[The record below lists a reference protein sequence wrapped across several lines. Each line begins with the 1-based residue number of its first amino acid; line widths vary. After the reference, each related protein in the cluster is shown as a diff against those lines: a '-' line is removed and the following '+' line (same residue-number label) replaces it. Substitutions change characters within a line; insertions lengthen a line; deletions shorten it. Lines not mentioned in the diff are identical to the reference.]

1 MTVLTFSFYRY
12 KAIPVWRL
20 DQVAA
25 LLGAFH
31 WINPG
36 SIQRNLLGNRMF
48 WPYLCLPKIAVRLNG
63 DWEED
68 LRSEATTESET
79 MNIREAVWNQCHGLL
94 QSSHATGEETPPIPY
109 GAETSWECL
118 PLQLLREVYVVD
130 ELHSTDWQHQYV
142 TPVEELPSR
151 PTYAEINDG
160 ADMTIPDSDS
170 EHVYMV
176 PSPDIT
182 IEEETM

>member
-1 MTVLTFSFYRY
+1 MSRSLAIITCNRSVWHFRLIPDVVLT
-12 KAIPVWRL
+12 
-20 DQVAA
+20 
-25 LLGAFH
+25 
-31 WINPG
+31 
-36 SIQRNLLGNRMF
+36 
-48 WPYLCLPKIAVRLNG
+48 
-63 DWEED
+63 
-68 LRSEATTESET
+68 
-79 MNIREAVWNQCHGLL
+79 QC
-94 QSSHATGEETPPIPY
+94 STGEETPPIPY